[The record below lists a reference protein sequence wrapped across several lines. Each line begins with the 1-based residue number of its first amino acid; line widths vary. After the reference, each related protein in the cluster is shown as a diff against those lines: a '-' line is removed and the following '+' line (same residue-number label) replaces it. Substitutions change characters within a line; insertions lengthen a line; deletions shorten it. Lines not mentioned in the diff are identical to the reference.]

1 MSDWFLSLVPL
12 LGLYLIFATTLLSCL
27 ALPAPA
33 SLLLLSAG
41 GFASGGELDI
51 YEVVAV
57 ALAAALIGDNIIYWL
72 GRRGAGW
79 LQKKAGPMER
89 ASKFVHKRGALGV
102 FLSRWLVSPLGP
114 YVNVAAGAA
123 RLPWL
128 RFVIPAFLGEII
140 WIAIYTGL
148 GYWFSGQVVEIY
160 NILGNASGF
169 LAALALTIG
178 LGIWLRNALRASTRN
193 LQNKP

>member
-57 ALAAALIGDNIIYWL
+57 ALAAALVGDNIIYWL

-89 ASKFVHKRGALGV
+89 ASAFVHKRGALGV

-114 YVNVAAGAA
+114 YVNIAAGAA

-140 WIAIYTGL
+140 WISIYTGL

-178 LGIWLRNALRASTRN
+178 LGIWLRSALRAGTRN
-193 LQNKP
+193 SQNKP